1 MNWSNYTEPARIR
14 AAVVAVLA
22 LCAALGV
29 VLPFNLPGIA
39 EALILILA
47 VAFPV
52 VQGETTRAAVW
63 SPRSKD
69 IAVGQA
75 KAGLSDGPR
84 I

>member
-1 MNWSNYTEPARIR
+1 MNNYTEPARIR

-29 VLPFNLPGIA
+29 VLPFDLPAIA

-47 VAFPV
+47 VVFPV
-52 VQGETTRAAVW
+52 VQGETTRSAVY
-63 SPRSKD
+63 SPKSKD

-75 KAGLSDGPR
+75 SAGLGDGPR
-84 I
+84 